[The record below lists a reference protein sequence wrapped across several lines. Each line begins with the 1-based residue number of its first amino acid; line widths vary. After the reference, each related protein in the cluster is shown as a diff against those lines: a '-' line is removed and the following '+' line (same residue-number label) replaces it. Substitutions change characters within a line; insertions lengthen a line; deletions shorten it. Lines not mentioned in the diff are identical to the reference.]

1 MFFVL
6 TAVSGCAFLLTGYE
20 IKNVEI
26 SNDVENIDV
35 NAIHYYQFGVTT
47 LSNYN
52 GQNGQ
57 VSTQCGYVDI
67 YFDGQWYDLA
77 QGEIFI
83 YNNAEVCMLQA
94 VAYEGWQFAGW
105 VLCSNTESPPNWPSA
120 SDWLTQEN
128 TIMFDGTYPNIDYG
142 YFYAYYIPSE
152 VSVNVYILE
161 TNEDVTSLLAASN
174 DINVTVSYYNA
185 NGAKLTKDV
194 NNGTRISHLIG
205 STFTISDVN
214 NGYIFAIT
222 STQPTLSSLNTLNI
236 SSSFSSLIGFPNYNL
251 YVVIVPSPTLRIKTD
266 IAVTNNINLSIG
278 NNEYTFIT
286 NSLRTISV
294 NGDGTFYLRKNNK
307 PTLSTYD
314 GVNQIDIDWNGQKCG
329 SITIY
334 IYQRYSI
341 ILNGNGNTDG
351 KSPQTIYKIYG
362 TSVKLNTYFTRT
374 GYKFSSWNGNQSGT
388 SSTNYSYNAS
398 YSNNSNITLYAIWEA
413 NNYEVSFN
421 SNGGD
426 DLTKITVVYEAY
438 YGELLTPKRVGYNFI
453 GWYLNSSFTGNQIT
467 ATTKVTTASNH
478 TLYAKWEA
486 KNPARYDSEKGYWYV
501 EMGMYPQTRATQ
513 TEINGITST
522 NGAVYTINGIDVISK
537 VGANSIEYCQ
547 YSGAWYKVE
556 PVRYVL
562 AGDYSAGNGYEN
574 TNVLAIMEQVVYIS
588 EWNEEDLGIDA
599 RYVYTYSSSSA
610 DYAKNSTLYKNL
622 NNIFWGDS
630 GLSEYKDNYKYIG
643 TRTDFYVKNFNSING
658 SNTSG
663 NISFGIT
670 FVPTSTKDLDTVF
683 GSGNYEAEF
692 SDLVSDILG
701 NNLMYWTRDVGS
713 NLNNAE
719 CITRLGTVT
728 QAKMQK
734 MLGVRLTVN
743 VKTFGCE

>member
-6 TAVSGCAFLLTGYE
+6 TAVSGCVFLLTDYE

-105 VLCSNTESPPNWPSA
+105 VLSSNTESPPNWPSA

-194 NNGTRISHLIG
+194 TNGTRISHLIG

-236 SSSFSSLIGFPNYNL
+236 SSSFSSLIGSPNYNL

-421 SNGGD
+421 SNGGSSVLNKTVTFD
-426 DLTKITVVYEAY
+426 DF
-438 YGELLTPKRVGYNFI
+438 YGALVTPMRLGFDFI
-453 GWYLNSSFTGNQIT
+453 GWYLESTFITQVTSSTLVST
-467 ATTKVTTASNH
+467 AGDH
-478 TLYAKWEA
+478 TLYAKWVA
-486 KNPARYDSEKGYWYV
+486 KNLAKQRSDGKWYV
-501 EMGMYPQTRATQ
+501 EMGYFPQTKETNSSIISALEIARITENTTGKIYKIADQ
-513 TEINGITST
+513 TLQCYVNDG
-522 NGAVYTINGIDVISK
+522 D
-537 VGANSIEYCQ
+537 EYA
-547 YSGAWYKVE
+547 YYNNEYYKVE

-562 AGDYSAGNGYEN
+562 EGIYNTGYGTESGDVIAVTDKIVFVSEWQGGWTDSQCLGKGYNDSKIKTNILNFISNCGLNVSYINSKKYEITNFKTLTGEISTISVN
-574 TNVLAIMEQVVYIS
+574 TNAL
-588 EWNEEDLGIDA
+588 
-599 RYVYTYSSSSA
+599 
-610 DYAKNSTLYKNL
+610 
-622 NNIFWGDS
+622 
-630 GLSEYKDNYKYIG
+630 LS
-643 TRTDFYVKNFNSING
+643 SINDI
-658 SNTSG
+658 NEIYG
-663 NISFGIT
+663 N
-670 FVPTSTKDLDTVF
+670 
-683 GSGNYEAEF
+683 NYSVEF